1 MGRRKVSVA
10 QTNAN
15 ITFWRN
21 DFGETAVHTGGA
33 SPQTR
38 DVDAAGGMCGVTR
51 TFLRP
56 LRGLREEWVVS
67 LGVPL
72 RSTPSYVPVP
82 PSGRNIGTGGVPDQP
97 LSTPA
102 DTRAVAPPIAEEPN
116 VLPELSPL
124 ERAPHQRASAR
135 ESASLVTGRQFPTS
149 W

>member
-82 PSGRNIGTGGVPDQP
+82 LPGRNTGTGGIP
-97 LSTPA
+97 LSGPCPLRLAPGPSSRKSGMKRKKGPSTLGGFYSSDSPRFDRRYFRAEYTPEN
-102 DTRAVAPPIAEEPN
+102 R
-116 VLPELSPL
+116 
-124 ERAPHQRASAR
+124 
-135 ESASLVTGRQFPTS
+135 
-149 W
+149 